1 MVSCTRRSM
10 DPWRFGRNVFS
21 PLSFVDHDQFDQNDF
36 SATCL
41 SERKKTPK
49 TYRKRSFL
57 VGASQ
62 IGNRFTQVGVPKNS
76 PKKIRSLERN
86 NTGSPKNISPFT
98 QVSVCHSPSHILW
111 LWIPHKAIEDR
122 VAPGCG
128 IHLVAKN
135 HIDFHLIDGFN
146 SIEKYSSNWI
156 ISPGI
161 GVKIKNLDFPE
172 MAGVPFPFLKA
183 TWNWGQKLV
192 WGRELI
198 WLQTHRRTHHDLF
211 NLGSCGVLSN
221 SSWWF
226 QLNWIIWVKL
236 DHFPK

>member
-1 MVSCTRRSM
+1 MINLIKMTFSQPVS
-10 DPWRFGRNVFS
+10 
-21 PLSFVDHDQFDQNDF
+21 
-36 SATCL
+36 AK
-41 SERKKTPK
+41 EKKPPK
-49 TYRKRSFL
+49 TYRKRSFRKSNWKSFHPSR
-57 VGASQ
+57 G
-62 IGNRFTQVGVPKNS
+62 T
-76 PKKIRSLERN
+76 KKIPQKNQIPWEN

-135 HIDFHLIDGFN
+135 HIDFHLIGGFN